1 MSFTRVEFPV
11 KKKSTSP
18 PLVLQAP
25 GSAQHAMHS
34 QHGFHVKSSCSSS
47 QFPTIQEASLAEER
61 GDSLG
66 PAGGEQ
72 RRIDSSQAV
81 PPARV
86 GTGVK
91 GLLDM
96 CADST
101 MTVATSQGLQLSG
114 SPVEV
119 VGTVHNSTGVRR
131 LVKAVVR
138 GLRACQVC
146 KKYTL
151 FLRLFV
157 VVCLCM
163 LGKQLASCSLRLL
176 PQRQGITRSVVLLS
190 SRDVVFAGSG
200 GEL

>member
-1 MSFTRVEFPV
+1 MVFPGS
-11 KKKSTSP
+11 KSSNSP

-25 GSAQHAMHS
+25 SRTQHAMHS

-66 PAGGEQ
+66 PAGTEQ
-72 RRIDSSQAV
+72 WRIGSSQAV
-81 PPARV
+81 PPPRV

-119 VGTVHNSTGVRR
+119 VGTAHSSTGVRR

-146 KKYTL
+146 NHPIILSAYIILCGGLLVIIRQSDAFLQVCRQVDSRCMARYSPTL
-151 FLRLFV
+151 
-157 VVCLCM
+157 
-163 LGKQLASCSLRLL
+163 
-176 PQRQGITRSVVLLS
+176 
-190 SRDVVFAGSG
+190 
-200 GEL
+200 